1 MKKLILLGC
10 VLLLMAGSVLGLKV
24 FAAHF
29 IDAKLRSATARV
41 KERADINFRDVEV
54 SVLNMNLVVNDVDVA
69 MPTGQTVHIESIVV
83 HDMDV
88 KHKPPLH
95 AKVSLKAARL
105 LVNQENFGSEYKEIQ
120 ELGYE
125 ELLADVDVQYAYA
138 PDKRTFQL
146 QNLRLDIAGLG
157 LIHASLECSNFDL
170 ARLRALELD
179 DLVVERLFF
188 SYEDRSLLRT
198 LIQITAVDEREII
211 DFLVAGLRE
220 DIERAEGRQQISA
233 ASTMREIIKF
243 IETPVGIT
251 VDVQLGQPT
260 PMGQILISKKIT
272 DIVKLFSITV
282 NSAS

>member
-10 VLLLMAGSVLGLKV
+10 ILLLMAGAVLGLKV
-24 FAAHF
+24 FAAHYV
-29 IDAKLRSATARV
+29 DAKLRSVTARV
-41 KERADINFRDVEV
+41 KDRADISFRDVEV
-54 SVLNMNLVVNDVDVA
+54 SVLKMSLVVNDVDVLL
-69 MPTGQTVHIESIVV
+69 PTGQTVHIDSVVV

-95 AKVSLKAARL
+95 AKVSLKGARL
-105 LVNQENFGSEYKEIQ
+105 PVNEENFGSEYKEIQ

-138 PDKRTFQL
+138 PDRSTFLL
-146 QNLRLDIAGLG
+146 QSLRLDIAGLG

-170 ARLRALELD
+170 ARLRALDMD

-188 SYEDRSLLRT
+188 TYEDRALLRT
-198 LIQITAVDEREII
+198 LIQITTVDEREII

-220 DIERAEGRQQISA
+220 DIERAQSRQQLGA
-233 ASTMREIIKF
+233 VSTMRAIIEF

-251 VDVQLGQPT
+251 VGVQLEQPT
-260 PMGQILISKKIT
+260 SMGQILLSKKIT
-272 DIVKLFSITV
+272 DIVKLFTITV
-282 NSAS
+282 TATS